1 MYIYVYI
8 HIYIAYTYRQRQREK
23 DRYRYRYYL
32 YIYIC
37 IYLSVYLSIYIYHT
51 YIYITYIYIYTY
63 ISNVLRI
70 NQFCLINFLDSSLYI
85 NTVVLNK
92 PTAQKSFYSNKHRT
106 SAGNIHVIC
115 WTLKTC

>member
-1 MYIYVYI
+1 MYIN
-8 HIYIAYTYRQRQREK
+8 IYIAYTYRQRQKEK
-23 DRYRYRYYL
+23 DIDIDIIYISISASIYLSIYL
-32 YIYIC
+32 YIYI
-37 IYLSVYLSIYIYHT
+37 S
-51 YIYITYIYIYTY
+51 YIYIHYIHIYIYIYIY

-70 NQFCLINFLDSSLYI
+70 HQFCLINFLDSSLYI